1 MKTKLNVDSLYRP
14 IATFGNISLEHRVN
28 LFEPSKVPG
37 EKNVPYKKDFVSAK
51 SKGGIVGFKSVSFR
65 NTRDALILKSMNI
78 VSKDDVKRVPSS
90 AYLSYGDISEIKRIF
105 NIANSWFTSE
115 IKNDLFQYENNIPY
129 RVSEKYKELSAL
141 MNLKS
146 GLVGGFLSIQP
157 YVLSDPLNGIGYP
170 GVIFKCQTG
179 IIGSCSV
186 TEFMSLGSILIKN
199 LENLYEISINL
210 MNHFMLQEEV

>member
-1 MKTKLNVDSLYRP
+1 MKNKLNIDSLYRP
-14 IATFGNISLEHRVN
+14 IATFGNICLEHRVN

-37 EKNVPYKKDFVSAK
+37 EKSNPYKKDFVSAK
-51 SKGGIVGFKSVSFR
+51 SKGGILGFKSVSFR
-65 NTRDALILKSMNI
+65 NTKDALIIKSMSQN
-78 VSKDDVKRVPSS
+78 SKDDVKRVPAS
-90 AYLSYGDISEIKRIF
+90 AYLSYGDISEVKRLF
-105 NIANSWFTSE
+105 ATANSWFTSE
-115 IKNDLFQYENNIPY
+115 IKNDLFQYDNDIPY
-129 RVSEKYKELSAL
+129 RVSEKYNELSVVI
-141 MNLKS
+141 NLKS
-146 GLVGGFLSIQP
+146 GFVGGFLSVQP

-186 TEFMSLGSILIKN
+186 TEFMSLGNILIKN